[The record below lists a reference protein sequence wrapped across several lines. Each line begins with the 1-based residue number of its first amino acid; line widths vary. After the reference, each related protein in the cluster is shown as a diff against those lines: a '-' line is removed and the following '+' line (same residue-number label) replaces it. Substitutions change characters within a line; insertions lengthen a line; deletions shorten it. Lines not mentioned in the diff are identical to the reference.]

1 MPEYHRWFESYYNI
15 YNEPTIKHLSN
26 QEIAEINK
34 LLDKNVNL
42 IKGLV
47 KKMGD
52 LSKVTL
58 EQRNFFLYDE
68 SNYIN
73 HTFYTE
79 LNKKNSNIWHDI
91 NQWHRTKNN
100 RINNLS
106 QQPEIQ
112 CVGKETQRKK
122 CLATRIYLK

>member
-1 MPEYHRWFESYYNI
+1 M
-15 YNEPTIKHLSN
+15 SN

-47 KKMGD
+47 KNMGD

-79 LNKKNSNIWHDI
+79 LNKKIQTYGMISIDGIGLKTTELITSVNSLKFNVLEKKHKE
-91 NQWHRTKNN
+91 KN
-100 RINNLS
+100 
-106 QQPEIQ
+106 
-112 CVGKETQRKK
+112 V
-122 CLATRIYLK
+122 